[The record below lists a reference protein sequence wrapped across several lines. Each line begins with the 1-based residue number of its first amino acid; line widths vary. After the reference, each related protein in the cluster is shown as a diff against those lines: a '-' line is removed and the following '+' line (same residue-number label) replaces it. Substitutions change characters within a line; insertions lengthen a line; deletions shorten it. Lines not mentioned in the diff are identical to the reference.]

1 MTLKL
6 KLTKIQQDIKIQ
18 DSYSKR
24 ILAKKLKISLNSR
37 PSELSCETYYKM
49 TEHYEKLKNN

>member
-1 MTLKL
+1 MINKTFLKL
-6 KLTKIQQDIKIQ
+6 FNNNLF
-18 DSYSKR
+18 
-24 ILAKKLKISLNSR
+24 LAKKLKISLNSR